1 MSTEA
6 VAVLGRK
13 YSVDILRAA
22 REPRSVSWLSQELDI
37 PIATCYRRV
46 KELSENMYLEEVT
59 ADESRDR
66 TQYCRTADSIELNLT
81 SDVVLSGSRSR
92 EPREIPRDT
101 IPLDS
106 VTLDEFSQTIDIVEA
121 YFGSL
126 IDDVAVHASISRRQL
141 VAVLARAQLSGR
153 QLDIEGLTDNGDVEG
168 LTDNGDIVHQ
178 SNDETLFWLDG
189 DFWTELGGLHYLS
202 PDEGRAARE
211 VHRRLIEAVAGDVA
225 DYNRER
231 DPFILITKTPGY

>member
-6 VAVLGRK
+6 VEVLGRK

-22 REPRSVSWLSQELDI
+22 GEPRSVSWLSQELDI

-66 TQYCRTADSIELNLT
+66 TQYCRTADSIKVNLA
-81 SDVVLSGSRSR
+81 SDVLLSGSQSWETR
-92 EPREIPRDT
+92 EVPRDT
-101 IPLDS
+101 IPLGS
-106 VTLDEFSQTIDIVEA
+106 VTLDEFSQAIGIVEE

-126 IDDVAVHASISRRQL
+126 IDNIAVHAPISRRQL

-153 QLDIEGLTDNGDVEG
+153 ELASDG
-168 LTDNGDIVHQ
+168 LTDNGDIIYE
-178 SNDETLFWLDG
+178 SNDEILFWLDG
-189 DFWTELGGLHYLS
+189 GFWNDLHGLHYLD

-211 VHRRLIEAVAGDVA
+211 VHRRLIEAVGGDVT

-231 DPFILITKTPGY
+231 DPFILIKRTLGR